1 MTASKTRSN
10 DFKKTRRKAFAAVAL
25 WGLLLAVLSL
35 EPDWVLESILPIDE
49 SHADLF
55 YSLFHVTCYGILGF
69 LLCLF
74 FRFKKTLFAL
84 RMTDPVVF
92 AAALTVAVVWG
103 GAIEWAQVYS
113 PTRIPDWVDFGAN
126 VLGALGGLTA
136 FGLWN
141 SSKALPHKDISRDR
155 R

>member
-1 MTASKTRSN
+1 MTASKARFS
-10 DFKKTRRKAFAAVAL
+10 DFKRTRRKAFIAVVL
-25 WGLLLAVLSL
+25 WGVLLVVLSL
-35 EPDWVLESILPIDE
+35 EPDWVLKAILPMSE
-49 SHADLF
+49 SNAALF
-55 YSLFHVTCYGILGF
+55 YSVFHVICYGILGF

-74 FRFKKTLFAL
+74 FRFKKTLFAV

-92 AAALTVAVVWG
+92 VSALTVAVLWG
-103 GAIEWAQVYS
+103 GAIEWAQAYS
-113 PTRIPDWVDFGAN
+113 PTRIADWVDFGAN

-141 SSKALPHKDISRDR
+141 SSKALLHKGFSRDR